1 MREHERRVWSI
12 DFSSADPTMLASGS
26 DDGSVKL
33 WSINQAIPFLH
44 LGVSI
49 GTIKTKANVC
59 CVQFPLDSAR
69 FLAFGSADHR
79 IYYYDLRNLKV
90 PLCTLIGHSKTVSYI
105 KFVDNVTL
113 ASASTDNTLKLWD
126 LSTCASRVID
136 SPVQSFTGHMN
147 VKNFVGLSVSDGYI
161 ATGSETN
168 EVFIYHKAFP
178 MPALSFKFQNTDPL
192 SGHEVE
198 DATQFVSSVC
208 WRGQSSTLLA
218 ANSTGNVK
226 ILEMV

>member
-1 MREHERRVWSI
+1 M
-12 DFSSADPTMLASGS
+12 
-26 DDGSVKL
+26 
-33 WSINQAIPFLH
+33 
-44 LGVSI
+44 
-49 GTIKTKANVC
+49 C

-147 VKNFVGLSVSDGYI
+147 VKVCSLIRLTLFPQFICYLAEVSFLVAELCGVI
-161 ATGSETN
+161 
-168 EVFIYHKAFP
+168 
-178 MPALSFKFQNTDPL
+178 SFRRLYSHRFRDK
-192 SGHEVE
+192 
-198 DATQFVSSVC
+198 
-208 WRGQSSTLLA
+208 
-218 ANSTGNVK
+218 
-226 ILEMV
+226 